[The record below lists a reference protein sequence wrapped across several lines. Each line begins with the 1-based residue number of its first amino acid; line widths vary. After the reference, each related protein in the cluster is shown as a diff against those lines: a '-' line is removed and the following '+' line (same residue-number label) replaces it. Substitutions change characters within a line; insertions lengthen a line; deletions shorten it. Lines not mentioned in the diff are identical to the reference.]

1 MTHKSFKVEGKKV
14 LYIKERVLHCSNV
27 RGTLKL
33 RKYKKLPKLHPHPHP
48 TEISATTTLLPCKVI
63 IEKKKGKMSKYGG
76 RLAILNAFE
85 KSSKLKTKN
94 SPTMGNVLKIEFS
107 GMCTSLSYPFVTSIL
122 LLSPNC
128 YLHLFS
134 MRTHLDSGGV

>member
-1 MTHKSFKVEGKKV
+1 
-14 LYIKERVLHCSNV
+14 
-27 RGTLKL
+27 
-33 RKYKKLPKLHPHPHP
+33 
-48 TEISATTTLLPCKVI
+48 
-63 IEKKKGKMSKYGG
+63 MSKYGG